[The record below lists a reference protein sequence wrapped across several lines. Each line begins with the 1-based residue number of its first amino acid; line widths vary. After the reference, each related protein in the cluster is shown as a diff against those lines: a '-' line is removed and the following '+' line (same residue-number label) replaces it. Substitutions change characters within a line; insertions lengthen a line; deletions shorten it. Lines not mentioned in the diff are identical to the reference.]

1 MRDVRV
7 TFPPQK
13 VSSKKKESKEWQ
25 HNSLDAVI
33 GRENGGYWGRLTR
46 KEKMGTNYELYNSNF
61 NENDLKFLTDPYK
74 VDDSFPIALQ
84 EINIIRPKIDLLVGE
99 ESKRPLNYVVIETN
113 DDVVSALQDKK
124 KQLLTQHILAY
135 LGISDEEAAE
145 FTPPQIQEYMNRS
158 YKSIAEEQAHNTL
171 AYLKEKLN
179 LPNEFLRGWK
189 DGLIAGEEIYHVGI
203 TNGEPS
209 LKRTNPLY
217 CDYDRNPDLE
227 CIEDGDWFIYHCLM
241 SPAQIYD
248 IYQDKL
254 EEKDLDKLIEMARGN
269 QTVPKAGTGDVNSR
283 SIMYREHVRQSP
295 FGYSPFHDEDGDSL
309 DVYHGVWRSWQKIGF
324 LTVPDPETGEEEV
337 IQVSDAYK
345 PIEGDVIEWDW
356 IPQIYEGYRVSDDL
370 YFGIQPVDYMDVPL
384 ESPERY
390 KLPYIGVIYSNT
402 NSRNKSL
409 VSIMKSLQYMY
420 IEVFYR
426 MNLMLARDKGRVLN
440 MDVTQIPKSMGID
453 VNKWL
458 HYLSALGVN
467 LINPYEEGWDIPG
480 REGGKPAQFNGISA
494 QDLSMTNVIA
504 GYLEL
509 LDKIDGMVGE
519 LSGVSKQRQGQIQ
532 QRELVGNVERS
543 VIQSS
548 HITEPLFWKHNLAKK
563 NTLTCL
569 LNVAKTAWA
578 NTGKEKLHFIFNDAV
593 RIFMDITDD
602 FLYSDFDVF
611 LSDSSKEHM
620 DIEKLHTLIQ
630 PAMQNGTG
638 LLDAAEILTA
648 DNLTEIKTKLRKLD
662 EERQQREQ
670 AQIEAQQ
677 RAQMEATQAQMELAT
692 EENRIKEEDSI
703 RKADTAI
710 QVALIN
716 AESRGEGEGEGDD
729 ADFEKARLQA
739 EKIRGDYE
747 LKNKQLGEDARKN
760 RKAEE
765 QRDKEIEIKRKQ
777 ANKPVAAKTK

>member
-1 MRDVRV
+1 MKDVRRS
-7 TFPPQK
+7 FPPQK
-13 VSSKKKESKEWQ
+13 VSMAKKNTENWQ
-25 HNSLDAVI
+25 HNSVDAII
-33 GRENGGYWGRLTR
+33 GKEGGGFFGRVTR
-46 KEKMGTNYELYNSNF
+46 KQKMGVNYELYNSNF
-61 NENDLKFLTDPYK
+61 NEHDLKFVTDPYK

-124 KQLLTQHILAY
+124 KELLMQHVMGY
-135 LGISDEEAAE
+135 LGMGAEDAQE

-158 YKSIAEEQAHNTL
+158 YKSIAEEQAYNTL

-179 LPNEFLRGWK
+179 LPNEFLKGWK
-189 DGLIAGEEIYHVGI
+189 DGLIAGEEIYYVGI

-209 LKRTNPLY
+209 LKRVNPLY

-227 CIEDGDWFIYHCLM
+227 CIEDGDWFVFHSLM
-241 SPAQIYD
+241 SAAQIYD
-248 IYQDKL
+248 TYYDKL
-254 EEKDLDKLIEMARGN
+254 DEADLDKLIKMSEGQ

-283 SIMYREHVRQSP
+283 SIIYKENVM
-295 FGYSPFHDEDGDSL
+295 YSPFYDPDGDSL
-309 DVYHGVWRSWQKIGF
+309 DVYHAVWRSWEKIGF
-324 LTVPDPETGEEEV
+324 LTIQNEDGEEEV
-337 IQVSDAYK
+337 IKVDESYK
-345 PIEGDVIEWDW
+345 AVPGDKIEWEW
-356 IPQIYEGYRVSDDL
+356 LPQIYEGYRVTDEF
-370 YFGIQPVDYMDVPL
+370 YFGIQPVDYIDAPID
-384 ESPERY
+384 SPERY

-458 HYLSALGVN
+458 HYLTALGVN

-480 REGGKPAQFNGISA
+480 REGGKAAAFNAISS

-504 GYLEL
+504 GYIDL
-509 LDKIDGMVGE
+509 LDKIDAMVGE
-519 LSGVSKQRQGQIQ
+519 LSGVSKQRQGSIQ

-563 NTLTCL
+563 NTLRCL
-569 LNVAKTAWA
+569 LNVAKSAWS
-578 NTGKEKLHFIFNDAV
+578 NSGKEKLHFIYNDTV
-593 RIFMDITDD
+593 RIFMDITED
-602 FLYSDFDVF
+602 FLFSDFDIF

-630 PAMQNGTG
+630 PAMQNGSG
-638 LLDAAEILTA
+638 LLEAAEILTA
-648 DNLTEIKTKLRKLD
+648 DNLTQIKTKLRKLD
-662 EERQQREQ
+662 EDRQQREQ
-670 AQIEAQQ
+670 QVIQANQQAQVEAAQIQKAISDEQ
-677 RAQMEATQAQMELAT
+677 
-692 EENRIKEEDSI
+692 NRIKEEDSI
-703 RKADTAI
+703 RKADTDIA
-710 QVALIN
+710 VALIQ
-716 AESRGEGEGEGDD
+716 AESKVDGEQPIEDNSSED
-729 ADFEKARLQA
+729 EKARQQA
-739 EKIRGDYE
+739 EKIRKDYE
-747 LKNKQLGEDARKN
+747 LKSRQLGEDHRKN
-760 RKAEE
+760 IRAEG

-777 ANKPVAAKTK
+777 ANKPAAPKSN